1 MFDRWRQAA
10 RHLRHEVRAL
20 TIAAQDPRTPRRAKV
35 LAVCIVAYAL
45 SPIDLIPDVIP
56 VLGYV
61 DDLILLP
68 LAVWVALR
76 MIPPQVMDDA
86 RAQAA
91 QQGDGR
97 ATDWRGAVLIVALWG
112 LAAWLV
118 YAALRRYLS
127 G

>member
-1 MFDRWRQAA
+1 M
-10 RHLRHEVRAL
+10 
-20 TIAAQDPRTPRRAKV
+20 
-35 LAVCIVAYAL
+35 CIVAYAL

-97 ATDWRGAVLIVALWG
+97 ATDRRGAVLIVALWG